1 MRLAVCLSGQLREWE
16 ACYQNQ
22 KLFWDSSHYEV
33 DYFIHTW
40 TYSADRTGVSKP
52 YEFREVSEEEIEDIV
67 DVYEPKKFL
76 VESLKPED
84 HYRGDH
90 WLSLFHSMVQSF
102 LLKREYEIEN
112 DFQYDIVVK
121 SRPDLVF
128 NPVYKC
134 RLPFSC
140 NNMLWTTHGGPMPQ
154 EFNMINFSDCCF
166 LGNSYTMD
174 LLCNMYAYRKYLI
187 HEESGDD
194 VNPHP
199 LGPGVLMN
207 DFMMEFG
214 ITPDLDLP
222 FEETIVRLGHP
233 KVMNLYEPEEFNK
246 IEQDYRD
253 WYTR

>member
-22 KLFWDSSHYEV
+22 MLFWNSSGYEV

-40 TYSADRTGVSKP
+40 DYSADRTGVSKP
-52 YEFREVSEEEIEDIV
+52 YEYRDITEEEFEDLI
-67 DVYEPKKFL
+67 DVYEPKKSII
-76 VESLKPED
+76 ESKKPQD

-90 WLSLFHSMVQSF
+90 WMSLFQSMVASF
-102 LLKREYEIEN
+102 TLKREYELEN
-112 DFQYDIVVK
+112 DFQYDVVVK

-128 NPVYKC
+128 HPMYKC
-134 RLPFSC
+134 RFPHPP
-140 NNMLWTTHGGPMPQ
+140 NNILYTTHGGPMPH

-174 LLCNMYAYRKYLI
+174 MLCNVLAYRKYLI
-187 HEESGDD
+187 HEESGPDT
-194 VNPHP
+194 NPHP

-207 DFMMEFG
+207 DFMMEYG
-214 ITPDLDLP
+214 INADLKLK

-233 KVMNLYEPEEFNK
+233 KVLNLSEECEFEK
-246 IEQDYRD
+246 IEKDYRD